1 MDPHDIGSPVPP
13 CRSVRRSHTV
23 WGHCPVARSESSFS
37 FLILSGRQC
46 RSEKNEKLQQC
57 PVHVGCTPRARV
69 PLGVRSDGGKSL
81 HALTGV
87 IPYCAYR
94 KVRAPGTVQRRRHEV
109 CIAPRKLAGVASCRR
124 GSSSI
129 EELCRGGR
137 GGPCLSSADTARS
150 SRKVNAVFH
159 EKSRQYPR
167 FT

>member
-1 MDPHDIGSPVPP
+1 MDAADLRRLCPGRLVVRGTLGSWGAAGRARVDAADLRRLCPGRLV
-13 CRSVRRSHTV
+13 VRGELGTLGL
-23 WGHCPVARSESSFS
+23 WPARD
-37 FLILSGRQC
+37 
-46 RSEKNEKLQQC
+46 
-57 PVHVGCTPRARV
+57 ARV
-69 PLGVRSDGGKSL
+69 PLGIRSDGGKSL

-129 EELCRGGR
+129 EELCRGWR